1 MMRIWRLI
9 VVAVTLAALAPGARA
24 DAASSSH
31 SPLRW
36 EMNGPLEFSG
46 FSGTLYTDIR
56 AGRLVLWA
64 ALDRHFYLAL
74 PGPLDARALRRLT
87 VRMYSSAPAPA
98 WEVVYHSPNGD
109 WALGE
114 GPAIVRGWATY
125 RMDLRE
131 INWRVN
137 QHSGTPGCEQWGGSS
152 GVVNQLRL
160 DPGNP
165 GDRLV
170 MVDQVALEGDEAAG
184 FAPGVHAEARGEVE
198 LVSADFPRKVNPGDT
213 IEVTLDLRV
222 LAPPAGDATGFV
234 YLVTPNGPVAQAEV
248 AQLSRVGQET
258 DPYAARTVPVG
269 GGLRPAPRLTVGPLR
284 LRVPRFAAGMRL
296 EVWAGTHETDYAGR
310 GDDIVGEIEVAA
322 SEPPKP
328 VRAQVRMHHGAP
340 AIFVNGQPGFA
351 MAYLWGLLPRYFEE
365 MAAAGIHVYND
376 PTPLGDEQEGVFDY
390 TGVDAVFARI
400 LQADPDAYFI
410 PRIGVTA
417 PWWWPAKHPE
427 ELCLFADGARGPQSF
442 ASERWR
448 RDSGDHLRRYIEHVR
463 SSPFADRVLGFHIC
477 TGGTGEWQAWGL
489 WDGQIG
495 DYSEPMQQAFRRW
508 VRKRYATERD
518 LRDAWGDNNVTFD
531 SVVIPTP
538 EQRASADVGLFRDP
552 ARSRYASDFYEFYAD
567 VAADAI
573 LHFARVAREASH
585 GESLVGFFYGYLT
598 QHGPLEQDSH
608 HLGLARVLASPEVD
622 FLCSPA
628 MYTGRG
634 PGGTS
639 TFMSAI
645 ASVKAHGKLWF
656 DEADLRT
663 YLAPKD
669 DPFGRA
675 DTLDDSL
682 ATLTREF
689 GHVLSHSTAMW
700 WFDMTGGWFSEPH
713 ILAALKRMREIA
725 DRSMTMDRSSA
736 AEIAVF
742 VDDKSFFYCRPRGVL
757 ESPLIVEQVAALPRI
772 GAPYDTYLLSDL
784 ARPDFPDYKLYV
796 FLNAFAPSA
805 AERRAIDEKVKR
817 GGKVALWVYAPGF
830 VGDDGLSLRGI
841 QELTGIQAAMDNEE
855 REQVIS
861 LDALAPLV
869 AELGNA
875 TSGTTHRLAPRFF
888 ADDPDAAVA
897 GRYADGKPA
906 LVIKRLSQEG
916 LTVILGATKSLPRAE
931 RRDPLPPELPH
942 RGFFTEFTPSAP
954 EGFTMT
960 SSMPGENL
968 GVRSRSMDAWTS
980 IYHAAPYVNPG
991 VIRGAARLAG
1001 AHIYS
1006 DSGDALYAN
1015 HQFVCL
1021 HANEGGRKTIRLP
1034 RPAEVVDCMTGEV
1047 LARAAREIT
1056 LDLPQRRSV
1065 LLYYGR
1071 AQDGAERDSSLG
1083 SE

>member
-1 MMRIWRLI
+1 MMWAGRLLQAA
-9 VVAVTLAALAPGARA
+9 AVLGALAACLRLPLPARA
-24 DAASSSH
+24 DGEQPSA

-36 EMNGPLEFSG
+36 DMNGPLEYAGSSG
-46 FSGTLYTDIR
+46 VLYTDIR
-56 AGRLVLWA
+56 DGRLVIWA
-64 ALDRHFYLAL
+64 SRDPYFLLTL
-74 PGPLDARALRRLT
+74 PGPIDARALRRLT

-98 WEVVYHSPNGD
+98 WEVVYRSPNGD

-114 GPAIVRGWATY
+114 GPPVVRGWATY
-125 RMDLRE
+125 RIDL
-131 INWRVN
+131 NRVAWDVG
-137 QHSGTPGCEQWGGSS
+137 QSSHTPDCTGWGGSA

-170 MVDQVALEGDEAAG
+170 TVDRVALEGDEAG
-184 FAPGVHAEARGEVE
+184 EFAPGVEAEPRGQVE
-198 LVSADFPRKVNPGDT
+198 LVSAKFPRRAKAGQM
-213 IEVTLDLRV
+213 IEVSAEMRV

-234 YLVTPNGPVAQAEV
+234 YLVSGGAPVAQREWAIPH
-248 AQLSRVGQET
+248 AAWASGRPSAGSGQAVT
-258 DPYAARTVPVG
+258 LGPV
-269 GGLRPAPRLTVGPLR
+269 RLK
-284 LRVPRFAAGMRL
+284 VPRFAAGARL
-296 EVWAGTHETDYAGR
+296 AVWAGADQTDFR
-310 GDDIVGEIEVAA
+310 GKEGDVVGEIEVAA

-328 VRAQVRMHHGAP
+328 VRAQVRAHRGAP
-340 AIFVNGQPGFA
+340 AIFVNGKPSFA
-351 MAYLWGLLPRYFEE
+351 MAYLWGLLPRYHRE
-365 MAAAGIHVYND
+365 MAQAGIHVYND
-376 PTPLGDEQEGVFDY
+376 PTPLGDEREGVFDY

-417 PWWWPAKHPE
+417 QWWWQAKHPQ
-427 ELCLFADGARGPQSF
+427 ELCLFADGGRGPQSF

-489 WDGQIG
+489 WDGERG

-508 VRKRYATERD
+508 ARTRYATERD
-518 LRDAWGDNNVTFD
+518 LRDAWGDNNMTFD

-608 HLGLARVLASPEVD
+608 HLGLARVLASPAVD

-645 ASVKAHGKLWF
+645 ASVKLHGKLWF

-689 GHVLSHSTAMW
+689 GHVLSESTAMW

-725 DRSMTMDRSSA
+725 DRSLTMDRSSA

-784 ARPDFPDYKLYV
+784 ARPDFPGYKLYV

-805 AERRAIDEKVKR
+805 AERRAINETVKR

-875 TSGTTHRLAPRFF
+875 TSGTTHELAPRFF

-906 LVIKRLSQEG
+906 LVIKPMG
-916 LTVILGATKSLPRAE
+916 
-931 RRDPLPPELPH
+931 
-942 RGFFTEFTPSAP
+942 
-954 EGFTMT
+954 
-960 SSMPGENL
+960 
-968 GVRSRSMDAWTS
+968 AWTS
-980 IYHAAPYVNPG
+980 IYHAAPYVNPA

-1034 RPAEVVDCMTGEV
+1034 RPAQVVDCMTGQV

-1071 AQDGAERDSSLG
+1071 ADW
-1083 SE
+1083 